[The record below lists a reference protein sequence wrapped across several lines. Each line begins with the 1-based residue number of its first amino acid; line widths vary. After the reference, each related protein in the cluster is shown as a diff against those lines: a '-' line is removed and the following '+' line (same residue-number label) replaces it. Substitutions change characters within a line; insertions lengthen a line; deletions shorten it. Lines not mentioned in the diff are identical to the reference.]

1 MTVNLGLGC
10 RFIAN
15 RQLQLDVRSLGRF
28 VTFFVQQHQRL
39 DPALQQSGSHS
50 QGTQSFG
57 DSTQQ
62 RVDPSASHADQLV
75 FKHMVAI
82 SNASPTTLAPC
93 VDLVSR
99 AHAAVAR
106 PVVSQLLT
114 SNPANEALEPPFQ
127 ESQCSIPLVPAW
139 HGTRDLHNW
148 RQVDIEREHKGE
160 CLVARSGQTGC
171 IAFGKEANPWV
182 SDQNASSRQ
191 QDVACKVSNAL
202 CDAHQR
208 LESTRHV
215 HNSSVGISDR
225 VQVEEAGHRAEG
237 HRISG
242 ASIADGPTNSSHS
255 SRKCSHIQSE
265 HKKQTNDLADVPE
278 HTSTLGNP
286 NRPHSTEAIHT
297 GTRAPASKQP
307 GLQGVGNILQTDIGS
322 GHSDGQCAEPAT
334 SGVSSSKQE
343 AEKSSKAPHPSA
355 LELVTHEASVHEHDA
370 SIEDATAEWMHANE
384 DACTAVSAP
393 STDCI
398 ATRTARA
405 MGPATQSCLKT
416 VLATE
421 GASAA
426 NARTSLEQH
435 LINEMSA
442 VCPHHESRA
451 NCAVKET
458 ADCRQQGSG
467 ELPKARPA
475 SDLGHQT
482 MEQPIPI
489 ASESSGCDR
498 NGEEGD
504 ESAQPLVM
512 KPSRSSAESVQSKGS
527 PDMSIQNDGAVS
539 ELQGAVVTIPNNHAA
554 RIEDSSQVNATMGGL
569 SAALPHKQSASIVT
583 LLGEAEQ
590 LSHELLNAND
600 VTDASEYS
608 ASSGRHAST
617 LASMSSHH
625 VTQQGQVS
633 LQESYAEHRS
643 TGSSFSYTE
652 SLQSDHASQVE
663 EDTA

>member
-1 MTVNLGLGC
+1 VTVNLGLGC

-28 VTFFVQQHQRL
+28 VTSFVQQHQRL
-39 DPALQQSGSHS
+39 DLALQQSGSHS
-50 QGTQSFG
+50 QGTQSSR
-57 DSTQQ
+57 DSAQQ
-62 RVDPSASHADQLV
+62 RVDPSAGHADQLV
-75 FKHMVAI
+75 LKHMVAI

-99 AHAAVAR
+99 AHAALAS
-106 PVVSQLLT
+106 PVVSHLLT

-127 ESQCSIPLVPAW
+127 ESQCSIPLVPAR
-139 HGTRDLHNW
+139 HGTRDLHDW
-148 RQVDIEREHKGE
+148 RQVDTDREHKGE

-171 IAFGKEANPWV
+171 IAFGKEANQWV
-182 SDQNASSRQ
+182 SDQNALSRQ

-215 HNSSVGISDR
+215 DSSSVGISDR

-237 HRISG
+237 HRISW
-242 ASIADGPTNSSHS
+242 ASLADGPTNSSHS

-265 HKKQTNDLADVPE
+265 HQKHTNDLADVPE
-278 HTSTLGNP
+278 HTSALGSP
-286 NRPHSTEAIHT
+286 SRPHRTEAIHT

-307 GLQGVGNILQTDIGS
+307 GLQGVGNILQADIGS
-322 GHSDGQCAEPAT
+322 GHNDGQCAEPAT

-343 AEKSSKAPHPSA
+343 TEKSSEAPHPSA
-355 LELVTHEASVHEHDA
+355 LELVTHEAPVHEHDA
-370 SIEDATAEWMHANE
+370 SIEDATAEWMHENE

-393 STDCI
+393 STDSI
-398 ATRTARA
+398 ATSTART
-405 MGPATQSCLKT
+405 MGLATQSCLKT
-416 VLATE
+416 VLATKS
-421 GASAA
+421 ASAV

-435 LINEMSA
+435 LINERPA

-467 ELPKARPA
+467 ELPKARHA
-475 SDLGHQT
+475 SDSGHQT

-489 ASESSGCDR
+489 ASQSSGCGGD
-498 NGEEGD
+498 GEEGD
-504 ESAQPLVM
+504 DSAQPLVM
-512 KPSRSSAESVQSKGS
+512 KPSKSSAESVQSKGS
-527 PDMSIQNDGAVS
+527 PNKSIQNDGAVG
-539 ELQGAVVTIPNNHAA
+539 ELQSAMATIPNNHAA
-554 RIEDSSQVNATMGGL
+554 TSEDSGPVSATMGGL
-569 SAALPHKQSASIVT
+569 SAAFPHKQSASIAT

-590 LSHELLNAND
+590 LSHEPLNTNVRA
-600 VTDASEYS
+600 ASEYS

-625 VTQQGQVS
+625 VTQQGQAS
-633 LQESYAEHRS
+633 LLESYAEHRS
-643 TGSSFSYTE
+643 TWSSFSYTE
-652 SLQSDHASQVE
+652 SLQSEHASQVE